1 MSDELAPLRI
11 WLEPGYDYGR
21 CGAWLLDLPGA
32 FRWAADQDLAMSQ
45 ASSAAARYRD
55 WLARHGEQIDLTW
68 DRPVVVE
75 EVPATIVDG
84 YERNAL
90 FEDDRR
96 PVGAD
101 DLETAFR
108 RLGYAR
114 SDLLGLA
121 ERVDAFEADGGQ
133 LAEIDPAR
141 APNER
146 NEAGR
151 ERTGEEILRHI
162 GVAEMWLTSRLDAAS
177 RFSGADRAGDVR
189 TWLDATRDWSTA
201 ELRRLHAA
209 DPAAARVD
217 GKGEAWTLRKVL
229 RRLLYHGLDH
239 FAELD
244 LRLARAERRADGL
257 RFGRERLTEVGS
269 LIRLLRAV
277 GWDRRTRDP
286 DRLWQAVS
294 GSHQMV
300 SAWDGDELVGFT
312 REVGDGFYTAVV
324 AMVIVD
330 PRWQGLGIAD
340 RLIRMIVD
348 GRDDVRFSLGA
359 APGLKPFYERFGFVT
374 DDSAMIRRPT
384 GR

>member
-1 MSDELAPLRI
+1 MSGDLAPLRI

-21 CGAWLLDLPGA
+21 FGAWLLDLPGA
-32 FRWAADQDLAMSQ
+32 FRWAADRELAMSQ
-45 ASSAAARYRD
+45 ASSTAAWYRD
-55 WLARHGEQIDLTW
+55 WLARHGERIALTW

-75 EVPATIVDG
+75 EVPPTLVDG

-96 PVGAD
+96 PVSAD
-101 DLETAFR
+101 ELETAIR

-114 SDLLGLA
+114 SDLLDLA
-121 ERVDAFEADGGQ
+121 DRVAIFEGAGSRIS
-133 LAEIDPAR
+133 EIDADRPA
-141 APNER
+141 NER
-146 NEAGR
+146 NETGR
-151 ERTGEEILRHI
+151 ERTSEEILHHMAR
-162 GVAEMWLTSRLDAAS
+162 AEIWLTSRLDPAG
-177 RFSGADRAGDVR
+177 RFEGADRTTDLWAL
-189 TWLDATRDWSTA
+189 LDATGIWSA
-201 ELRRLHAA
+201 MHLRGIHSA

-229 RRLLYHGLDH
+229 RRLLYHALDH
-239 FAELD
+239 FRELD
-244 LRLARAERRADGL
+244 LRLARAERRADRL
-257 RFGRERLTEVGS
+257 RFGRERLTEVDP
-269 LIRLLRAV
+269 LVRLLRAV
-277 GWDRRTRDP
+277 GWDRRTRDR

-300 SAWDGDELVGFT
+300 SAWDGNELVGFT
-312 REVGDGFYTAVV
+312 REVGDGIYTAVV

>member
-1 MSDELAPLRI
+1 MSGELAPLRI
-11 WLEPGYDYGR
+11 WLEADYDYGR
-21 CGAWLLDLPGA
+21 FGAWLLDLPGA
-32 FRWAADQDLAMSQ
+32 FLWAADRELAVSQ
-45 ASSAAARYRD
+45 ASSAAAWYRD
-55 WLARHGEQIDLTW
+55 WLARHGERIELTW

-96 PVGAD
+96 PVEAEE
-101 DLETAFR
+101 LEAAIR
-108 RLGYAR
+108 RLGYLRA
-114 SDLLGLA
+114 DLLDLA
-121 ERVDAFEADGGQ
+121 DRVVVFEGRRGRI
-133 LAEIDPAR
+133 AEIDAERPA
-141 APNER
+141 NER
-146 NEAGR
+146 NETGR
-151 ERTGEEILRHI
+151 ERTSEEVLRH
-162 GVAEMWLTSRLDAAS
+162 VAKAEMWLTSRLDPAA
-177 RFSGADRAGDVR
+177 RFAGADRASDLWVL
-189 TWLDATRDWSTA
+189 LDATGIWSTI
-201 ELRRLHAA
+201 ELRRIYAA

-229 RRLLYHGLDH
+229 RRLLYHAIDH
-239 FAELD
+239 YRELD
-244 LRLARAERRADGL
+244 LRLARAEGRVDRL
-257 RFGRERLTEVGS
+257 RFVGEPLTAVDP
-269 LIRLLRAV
+269 LVRLLRAV

-286 DRLWQAVS
+286 QRLWQAVS

-359 APGLKPFYERFGFVT
+359 APGLKPFYERFGFVS
-374 DDSAMIRRPT
+374 DDSAMIRRPA